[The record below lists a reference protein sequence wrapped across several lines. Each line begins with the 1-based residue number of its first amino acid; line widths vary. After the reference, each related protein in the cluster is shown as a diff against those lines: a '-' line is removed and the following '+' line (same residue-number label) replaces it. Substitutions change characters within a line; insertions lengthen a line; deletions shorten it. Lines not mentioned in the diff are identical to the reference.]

1 MKRII
6 VSLFFFSLVTKPV
19 LADYILPPVKDRLVF
34 LLSPKDVKFDNAGLG
49 FSVGQLKH
57 KFKFDKFW
65 MQDRIWSDGIC
76 VGVPDSSPLSSAAR
90 IRTVQA
96 AIAKNK
102 ESLLLIEL
110 VRIKKATEFKVTYLK
125 LFDREVEYKRYFPK
139 KTFYDTIKLTFD
151 SKPKDSMEFV
161 AELKKITRSS
171 LKKLGKS

>member
-49 FSVGQLKH
+49 FGVGQLKH
-57 KFKFDKFW
+57 KFKYDKFW
-65 MQDRIWSDGIC
+65 MQDRICSDGIC

-125 LFDREVEYKRYFPK
+125 LFDREVEYKRYFQK

-161 AELKKITRSS
+161 AELKKITRTS